1 MPDAGNGAENEEQ
14 MYEGSIP
21 LEDFLDT
28 LNRLQADFERRLG
41 GIERKVLSAPLTH
54 PRAQER
60 SGSSAWTPEDGYRPL
75 GLEAIWTS
83 PSTSS
88 DAPSSGR
95 RRPTHSHHADTFLD

>member
-1 MPDAGNGAENEEQ
+1 

-21 LEDFLDT
+21 LKDFLDT

-41 GIERKVLSAPLTH
+41 GIERTVLSGPLTH
-54 PRAQER
+54 SRTQER

-83 PSTSS
+83 HSTSS
-88 DAPSSGR
+88 GDRSSGR
-95 RRPTHSHHADTFLD
+95 RNPARSYHGDTFFD